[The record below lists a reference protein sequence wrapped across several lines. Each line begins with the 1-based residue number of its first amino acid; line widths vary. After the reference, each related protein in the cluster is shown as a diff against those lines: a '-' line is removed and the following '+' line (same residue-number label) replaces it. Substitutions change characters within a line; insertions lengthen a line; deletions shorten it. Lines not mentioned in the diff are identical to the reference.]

1 MKPWRL
7 LDTGIL
13 PGALNMGIDQALLE
27 MHAAGESPP
36 TLRFYQWQPPA
47 VSLGYFQ
54 KQHGLNLSA
63 CRDLGLDVVQRP
75 TGGRAVLHVNDLTY
89 SVIAG
94 AGELPLLLP
103 AAYGLL
109 CEALLAGFRLLGFE
123 AAQGDEKKP
132 SLPED
137 ICFMHPAIGDIVF
150 NGKKFIG
157 SAQTWQG
164 TSLLQHGSV
173 ILKPQGQIWE
183 MISAPD
189 AATRKT
195 LHQKLEART
204 ISLQEILDRI
214 VEPDEV
220 KAAIKTGMTL
230 TLGAVFQAGELCPE
244 EWVLAREIA
253 SRHQTIYHEG

>member
-63 CRDLGLDVVQRP
+63 CRDLGLDVVRRP

-94 AGELPLLLP
+94 AGENIPLSLP

-109 CEALLAGFRLLGFE
+109 CEALLAGFQLLGF
-123 AAQGDEKKP
+123 
-132 SLPED
+132 
-137 ICFMHPAIGDIVF
+137 
-150 NGKKFIG
+150 
-157 SAQTWQG
+157 
-164 TSLLQHGSV
+164 
-173 ILKPQGQIWE
+173 
-183 MISAPD
+183 
-189 AATRKT
+189 
-195 LHQKLEART
+195 
-204 ISLQEILDRI
+204 
-214 VEPDEV
+214 
-220 KAAIKTGMTL
+220 
-230 TLGAVFQAGELCPE
+230 
-244 EWVLAREIA
+244 
-253 SRHQTIYHEG
+253 

>member
-7 LDTGIL
+7 LDTGML
-13 PGALNMGIDQALLE
+13 PGPLNMAIDQALFE
-27 MHAAGESPP
+27 MHAAGESLP

-54 KQHGLNLSA
+54 KRHGLNLSA
-63 CRDLGLDVVQRP
+63 CRDLGIDVVQRP

-94 AGELPLLLP
+94 AGELPFSLP
-103 AAYGLL
+103 AAYGRL
-109 CEALLAGFRLLGFE
+109 CEALLAGFRMLGFE
-123 AAQGDEKKP
+123 AAQGDEKTP
-132 SLPED
+132 SLSEN
-137 ICFMHPAIGDIVF
+137 ICFMHPSIGDIVF

-164 TSLLQHGSV
+164 TSLLQHGSIV
-173 ILKPQGQIWE
+173 LRPQGQTWE

-189 AATRKT
+189 TATRKM

-204 ISLQEILDRI
+204 ISLQEILGRI

-220 KAAIKTGMTL
+220 KAAIKTGMTQ
-230 TLGAVFQAGELCPE
+230 TLGAAFQTGELCPE
-244 EWVLAREIA
+244 EWVLVRKIA
-253 SRHQTIYHEG
+253 SRHQTILT